1 MYKRQDTARAVTDC
15 ELKFLTLSDLST
27 VCESYSTVRAQMW
40 ALHMQFESTRINAAA
55 DMWSEVEHQ
64 QVEQSTVDI
73 AERMGQKL
81 HEKVEQKKDGDGSDD
96 TTLPNAVP
104 VPKKTPPTKG
114 SSGRQLVPT
123 KGSLQYDASLEVNLQ
138 RNAKRTP
145 TRDDGAATDEMKA
158 MARLEG
164 RVVSLEGAQERAAA
178 KVDEVLGLLKGQAE
192 ALAAITAA
200 LPPAPAP

>member
-1 MYKRQDTARAVTDC
+1 
-15 ELKFLTLSDLST
+15 
-27 VCESYSTVRAQMW
+27 
-40 ALHMQFESTRINAAA
+40 MQFETTRINAAA

-81 HEKVEQKKDGDGSDD
+81 HEKVGQKKDGDD

-104 VPKKTPPTKG
+104 VPKKTPPAKG
-114 SSGRQLVPT
+114 GGSGRQLVPM

-138 RNAKRTP
+138 RNVKRTP

-164 RVVSLEGAQERAAA
+164 RVVSLEGAQERATA

>member
-1 MYKRQDTARAVTDC
+1 M
-15 ELKFLTLSDLST
+15 
-27 VCESYSTVRAQMW
+27 
-40 ALHMQFESTRINAAA
+40 
-55 DMWSEVEHQ
+55 
-64 QVEQSTVDI
+64 
-73 AERMGQKL
+73 
-81 HEKVEQKKDGDGSDD
+81 
-96 TTLPNAVP
+96 
-104 VPKKTPPTKG
+104 PKKTPPTKG

-145 TRDDGAATDEMKA
+145 RDDGAATDEMKA